1 MVEETPSDG
10 PLRAGE
16 LARRAGVSKDTLR
29 FYERKG
35 LLPEPERLANNYRV
49 YPPEAVERVLWIRRV
64 LDAGFTLDELAR
76 ILAERE
82 RGGAPCR
89 QVRQLAADKLAGI
102 EGQLRALGSLR
113 DGLRE
118 MLADWERRLAEVGPG
133 ERAGLLES
141 LPPLPPRSRKE
152 RSR

>member
-1 MVEETPSDG
+1 MVEETP

-16 LARRAGVSKDTLR
+16 LARRVGVSKDTLR

-35 LLPEPERLANNYRV
+35 LLPPPDRLSNNYRL

-102 EGQLRALGSLR
+102 ENQLRELGSLR

-118 MLADWERRLAEVGPG
+118 MLADWDRRLAETGPG
-133 ERAGLLES
+133 ERARLLES
-141 LPPLPPRSRKE
+141 LPPFPSRPRKE

>member
-1 MVEETPSDG
+1 MVEETP

-16 LARRAGVSKDTLR
+16 LARRVGVSKDTLR

-35 LLPEPERLANNYRV
+35 LLPEPDRLSNNYRV

-102 EGQLRALGSLR
+102 ENQLRELGSLR

-118 MLADWERRLAEVGPG
+118 MLADWDRRLAETGPG

-141 LPPLPPRSRKE
+141 LPHFPTRKE